1 MKEIILVKYGEII
14 LKGGNRP
21 KFEKILMQNI
31 RDAIRNIATA
41 KITIAQATI
50 YIQVEEEDRLDLVC
64 ERLALIFGIVTVTR
78 AAVCEKT
85 IESIEATALEYCKN
99 DLLPGKKFK
108 VEAKR
113 SDKKFPMNSV
123 ELSIEVG
130 GFLHEE
136 IPGLLVD
143 VHEPDVT
150 VQVEVRDSSAFVYC
164 RENRI
169 KCQGGMPIGTGGKAT
184 LLLSGGID
192 SPVAGHMIAKRGIEI
207 DAVNF
212 FSFPYTSERAKE
224 KVIELASIL
233 ARYTSKINLYIV
245 PFTDIQLAIR
255 DNCPEEHMTLIMR
268 RFMMKISEK
277 IAKRNKSQALI
288 TGESAGQ
295 VASQTLS
302 ALDVTNAVVDMPV
315 LRPLIG
321 MDKTEII
328 ERSRAIDAFETS
340 ILPYEDCCTVF
351 TPKHPKTKPVLE
363 EIIKAELSYDF
374 EPLIEKAIRDVEIK
388 MFRVE
393 GTAERVENA
402 PKEKE

>member
-21 KFEKILMQNI
+21 KFEKILI
-31 RDAIRNIATA
+31 KNIANA
-41 KITIAQATI
+41 IKNIAEVRITIAQATI
-50 YIQVEEEDRLDLVC
+50 YIEVKDESLFDIVLDRLSK
-64 ERLALIFGIVTVTR
+64 IFGIVSVTR
-78 AAVCEKT
+78 AAVAQKT
-85 IESIEATALEYCKN
+85 LESITQTALAYCK
-99 DLLPGKKFK
+99 DELLPGRKFK

-113 SDKKFPMNSV
+113 SDKKFPLNSV
-123 ELSIEVG
+123 ELAIEVG
-130 GFLHEE
+130 SFLHEE
-136 IPGLLVD
+136 CTGLLVD
-143 VHEPDVT
+143 VHNPEVT
-150 VQVEVRDSSAFVYC
+150 VQIEVRDDNAYIYC
-164 RENRI
+164 RENKI
-169 KCQGGMPIGTGGKAT
+169 ICQGGMPIGTGGKAT

-233 ARYTSKINLYIV
+233 ARYTSKVNLYIV

-277 IAKRNKSQALI
+277 LALWHKSQALI

-295 VASQTLS
+295 VASQTLA
-302 ALDVTNAVVDMPV
+302 ALNVTNSVVDMPV

-351 TPKHPKTKPVLE
+351 TPKHPTTNPKIE
-363 EIIKAELSYDF
+363 S
-374 EPLIEKAIRDVEIK
+374 IEKSEEKLDVDGLIK
-388 MFRVE
+388 EALSGVE
-393 GTAERVENA
+393 KIEVY
-402 PKEKE
+402 PKL